1 MLGGDV
7 GTRICKRRQEN
18 KLESALTDQY
28 KMMVQGRAKET
39 LWIDLFAML
48 QVLGSSRK

>member
-7 GTRICKRRQEN
+7 GTRIRKRRQKN

-28 KMMVQGRAKET
+28 KNDGSGQGKGDT
-39 LWIDLFAML
+39 MD
-48 QVLGSSRK
+48 